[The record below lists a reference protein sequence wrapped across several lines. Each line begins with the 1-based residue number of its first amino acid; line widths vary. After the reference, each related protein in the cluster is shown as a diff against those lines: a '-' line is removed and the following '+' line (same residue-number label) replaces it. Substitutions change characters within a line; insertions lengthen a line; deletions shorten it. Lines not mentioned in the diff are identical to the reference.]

1 MAGQGGMQQST
12 GKFLFPGVGG
22 GGGEMGG
29 GGGKKLLDVKAA

>member
-22 GGGEMGG
+22 GG
-29 GGGKKLLDVKAA
+29 KKLMDVKAA